1 MLFKV
6 TAYFMLLVTAEDLIL
21 SIQEEEEKTLKF
33 FSPEAPYSTLGNPV
47 LLIIPAAELVKVQ
60 GKISP

>member
-33 FSPEAPYSTLGNPV
+33 FFSRSPIQYPWQSSSV
-47 LLIIPAAELVKVQ
+47 D
-60 GKISP
+60 KICCRASEGTR